1 MSRAVKGRVLPAPP
15 SLVPDD
21 VLERVRQLLIR
32 TANEPRAAH
41 VKWARDVFGPRA
53 SQTAVAIFQSGNRWA
68 VCEPE
73 HLRVPSLC
81 ARLLRRWTPDAGV
94 WVDVNAAIAG
104 TATDA
109 PRLLPEKED

>member
-1 MSRAVKGRVLPAPP
+1 MSRAVKGRELPAPP
-15 SLVPDD
+15 SIVSDD
-21 VLERVRQLLIR
+21 VLERVRGLMIR
-32 TANEPRAAH
+32 TANEPRAAS

-53 SQTAVAIFQSGNRWA
+53 SRTAIAIFQSGSKWA

-104 TATDA
+104 TTTDA
-109 PRLLPEKED
+109 PRLSPEKED